1 MATYY
6 GVASITGG
14 TRTNTSL
21 TIPASSAEGAIA
33 IVSLYLESDVPPT
46 PPEGFSEILAINHAS
61 NTNMQRIYWSR
72 LIASKGGD
80 TATWQHAST
89 WSAAVMIV
97 WDDASETVNPWTG
110 TGNQGTDSTAEA
122 LGVTPGGNDAGINYL
137 VGAFDGW
144 QATAPSG
151 STPTFTERYD
161 ANTNVYAATGVLA
174 TAAATGDKASTDAGG
189 ADDWTAALAVV
200 EDVAEV
206 SADDYPIVMDIRNT
220 IFTANT
226 TAHNVVM
233 PEVVNAGDLLIIVFT
248 ADGTPTFTTPSGGW
262 SVLYSLAGATRGAA
276 YALVAAGTEGGTNVD
291 VVTSA
296 TEAASATVYRIANW
310 AGTISDA
317 EAVSVNA
324 GAVSNPNPDA
334 ITPSWGSAANMYLTT
349 LHCSTTTY
357 PTAYPSGYT
366 NFVSSDAAGG
376 ASRGQTYSIRKTAVS
391 STDDPGAWT
400 FSGTTAAICGTIAIR
415 PVAAPSGTSQPYD
428 KRLGGIPFAR
438 SGYYPSMARW

>member
-6 GVASITGG
+6 DVAAIAGG

-21 TIPASSAEGAIA
+21 TIPASSAEGAVA
-33 IVSLYLESDVPPT
+33 IVSLYVETDVPPT

-61 NTNMQRIYWSR
+61 HTQQQRIYWAR
-72 LIASKGGD
+72 FIASKGGD

-122 LGVTPGGNDAGINYL
+122 LGVTPDGNDAGINYL
-137 VGAFDGW
+137 VGAWGGW
-144 QATAPSG
+144 GASAPTG

-174 TAAATGDKASTDAGG
+174 TAAATGDKDSTDAGG
-189 ADDWTAALAVV
+189 ADEWTAALAVV

-206 SADDYPIVMDIRNT
+206 SADDYPIVMDIRST
-220 IFTANT
+220 IFSADATSHDVA
-226 TAHNVVM
+226 M
-233 PEVVNAGDLLIIVFT
+233 PEVVEAGELLVIVFSS
-248 ADGTPTFTTPSGGW
+248 DGAATLTTPSGGW
-262 SVLYSLAGATRGAA
+262 AALYSTSGGVRGGAF
-276 YALVAAGTEGGTNVD
+276 ALVAGGTEGGTTVD

-296 TEAASATVYRIANW
+296 SEAGSATVYRVANW
-310 AGTISDA
+310 GGLITDIEATGAGRAPSTT
-317 EAVSVNA
+317 
-324 GAVSNPNPDA
+324 PDA
-334 ITPSWGSAANMYLTT
+334 PSETPSWGSAANLYITT
-349 LHCSTTTY
+349 LHLSTTGY
-357 PTAYPSGYT
+357 PTAIPSGFS
-366 NFVSSDAAGG
+366 NFVSADAGSGTAG
-376 ASRGQTYSIRKTAVS
+376 GQTYSCRLTDVS
-391 STDDPGAWT
+391 SSQDPGTWT
-400 FSGTTAAICGTIAIR
+400 LSTSVSCVVATIAIR
-415 PVAAPSGTSQPYD
+415 PASVVPVTGQPYD

>member
-6 GVASITGG
+6 DVASIAGG

-33 IVSLYLESDVPPT
+33 IVSLYVETDVPPT
-46 PPEGFSEILAINHAS
+46 PPEGFSEILAINHTS
-61 NTNMQRIYWSR
+61 NTQQQRIYWSR

-122 LGVTPGGNDAGINYL
+122 LGVTPLGDDAGINYL

-144 QATAPSG
+144 AATAPTG

-174 TAAATGDKASTDAGG
+174 TAGATGDKDSTDSGG
-189 ADDWTAALAVV
+189 ADEWTAALAVV

-206 SADDYPIVMDIRNT
+206 EANAYPRVLDIRST

-226 TAHNVVM
+226 TSHNVVM
-233 PEVVNAGDLLIIVFT
+233 PEVVNAGELLLIVFSADGNVT
-248 ADGTPTFTTPSGGW
+248 ISAPGAWTQIYQVLNSIGKGAAFFKVADGTED
-262 SVLYSLAGATRGAA
+262 GA
-276 YALVAAGTEGGTNVD
+276 NVD
-291 VVTSA
+291 ITTSGS
-296 TEAASATVYRIANW
+296 EAAAAHVYRITDW
-310 AGTISDA
+310 GGTTSDVEGSGTA
-317 EAVSVNA
+317 SSNNPPSV
-324 GAVSNPNPDA
+324 
-334 ITPSWGSAANMYLTT
+334 TPSWGSDANLYIATWHASATGYVTAA
-349 LHCSTTTY
+349 
-357 PTAYPSGYT
+357 PTGFNNIVATDAGSGT
-366 NFVSSDAAGG
+366 ARAQAFSARLAEVSGSN
-376 ASRGQTYSIRKTAVS
+376 
-391 STDDPGAWT
+391 DPGTWT
-400 FSGTTAAICGTIAIR
+400 AGATGCSGTIVIKPSSAPAATN
-415 PVAAPSGTSQPYD
+415 QPYD